1 MKFVFRVTCARNF
14 PALISLSLIVSMWSC
29 SGNNGTKDTGIP
41 DLQNVE
47 VVRVDS
53 KTLSRE
59 LHLPGELRAY
69 RDVAIFPKVEGFVQE
84 IFVDRGSLAEKG
96 SLLARLTAPELAAKR
111 SEAEAKLKSAQSE
124 LVEAKARLAS
134 SEATYKRLEIAAA
147 TPGVVSGNDL
157 EIAQKKM
164 EADKARME
172 YVESGESAAQEAL
185 RAFRDMEAYL
195 DITAPF
201 SGMIT
206 ERNVHEGTLVG
217 SGGAAMPMLR
227 LQEIGRLRLVTYIP
241 EAETAG
247 IIPGS
252 EIRFSVPAF
261 PGEIFSGI
269 VRRIAHALDSKTRT
283 MPVELDVNNADG
295 RLAPGMYAE
304 VAWQSTRPAPSLF
317 VPQSAVTVTTGRI
330 FVIRINDARTEY
342 IDVEKGMTMN
352 NAIEIFGKLKSGDM
366 VVARG
371 NDELREGTQV
381 NPVEKQSK

>member
-1 MKFVFRVTCARNF
+1 MKQVFIIISAHIF
-14 PALISLSLIVSMWSC
+14 LALTSLSLTFSMWNC
-29 SGNNGTKDTGIP
+29 SGDNRTADAGIP
-41 DLQNVE
+41 EVRTVE

-53 KTLSRE
+53 KIMSRE
-59 LHLPGELRAY
+59 MHLPGELKAY

-84 IFVDRGSLAEKG
+84 IFVDRGSRAERG
-96 SLLARLTAPELAAKR
+96 ALLARLTAPELAAKR

-124 LVEAKARLAS
+124 LVEAKARFAS
-134 SEATYKRLEIAAA
+134 SEATYKRIETAAE
-147 TPGVVSGNDL
+147 TPGVISGNDL

-172 YVESGESAAQEAL
+172 YIESGERAAEEAL

-217 SGGAAMPMLR
+217 SGGAAIPMLR
-227 LQEIGRLRLVTYIP
+227 LQEISRLRLVTYIP
-241 EAETAG
+241 EAEAAG

-252 EIRFSVPAF
+252 EVRFSVPAF
-261 PGEIFSGI
+261 PGETFTGI
-269 VRRIAHALDSKTRT
+269 VQRIAHALDSKTRT
-283 MPVELDVNNADG
+283 MPVELDVNNPDG

-317 VPQSAVTVTTGRI
+317 VPQSAVTTTTGRI
-330 FVIRINDARTEY
+330 FVIRINGMRTEY
-342 IDVEKGMTMN
+342 VDVKKGMTMN
-352 NAIEIFGKLKSGDM
+352 NTIEVFGSLKSGEL

-371 NDELREGTQV
+371 NDELREDTQV
-381 NPVEKQSK
+381 NPVETQPK